1 VIDLHSHVLP
11 RLDDGSAS
19 LQEALEMCRAAARDG
34 IQILAATPHVRFDYP
49 TTPEAMRSRLAD
61 LQIAVDG
68 IITLVPGGEIDL
80 AELDRPAD
88 ELRAF
93 GLGGNP
99 AFLLVETP
107 YVGWPLDMAQRL
119 QLVRA
124 AGMTAVLAHPERNP
138 EIQARPELL
147 KPLVDLGALVQLT
160 AASLDGRLGKR
171 TRLAARELLDRR
183 LAHLVASD
191 AHAPAIRQI
200 GLSGAVRA
208 VGDAELA
215 EWLTVGVPG
224 AIVHGGPLPPRPERR
239 GLFRRP

>member
-171 TRLAARELLDRR
+171 TRLAARELLDPR